1 VSGCSTLEL
10 SLRLL
15 PVDFLCFSFFFSFA
29 SAASAIR
36 LRYAARAADKSA
48 VGAWMDDE
56 RDEDDDD
63 AGDDA
68 T

>member
-1 VSGCSTLEL
+1 
-10 SLRLL
+10 LL